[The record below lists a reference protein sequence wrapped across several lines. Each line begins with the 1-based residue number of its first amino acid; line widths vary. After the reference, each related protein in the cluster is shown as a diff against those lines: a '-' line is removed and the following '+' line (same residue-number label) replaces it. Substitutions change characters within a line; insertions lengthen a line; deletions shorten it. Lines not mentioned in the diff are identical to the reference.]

1 MSATVAASPSPSHS
15 PLRSYVLETRCEFMR
30 MLRTPSFSIP
40 TLAFP
45 VLFYLLFGVLLAGS
59 RGGAH
64 ASTYLFASYGVFGV
78 MAPGLF
84 GFGVGIAMDRE
95 RGFMKLK
102 QAMPA
107 PPGATL
113 MARMLMA
120 LVFAAIIVVEVMAI
134 ALSLGGVQ
142 LSLAQA
148 ALLFVIDVLG
158 VLPFCAIGLWVG
170 SLAGGQGAP
179 ALVNLIYL
187 PMAFLSGLWMPLHVL
202 PPIFAKIAP
211 VWPAWHLGQLALKV
225 VGRDSGG
232 AAWMHVVV
240 LVAMAVVFFLLARRR
255 LAAGAP
261 A

>member
-1 MSATVAASPSPSHS
+1 MNATVATSSSSSHS
-15 PLRSYVLETRCEFMR
+15 PLRSYLLETRCEFMR

-59 RGGAH
+59 RGGAQ
-64 ASTYLFASYGVFGV
+64 AGTYLFASYGVFGV

-95 RGFMKLK
+95 RGFLKLK

-120 LVFAAIIVVEVMAI
+120 IVFAALIVA
-134 ALSLGGVQ
+134 
-142 LSLAQA
+142 
-148 ALLFVIDVLG
+148 
-158 VLPFCAIGLWVG
+158 
-170 SLAGGQGAP
+170 
-179 ALVNLIYL
+179 
-187 PMAFLSGLWMPLHVL
+187 
-202 PPIFAKIAP
+202 
-211 VWPAWHLGQLALKV
+211 
-225 VGRDSGG
+225 DS
-232 AAWMHVVV
+232 AEVVV
-240 LVAMAVVFFLLARRR
+240 RRLLAEDAGLSELEVQRAG
-255 LAAGAP
+255 LADAFIELTREA

>member
-1 MSATVAASPSPSHS
+1 MNVTVATSPSSSHS
-15 PLRSYVLETRCEFMR
+15 PLRSYMLETRCEFMR

-45 VLFYLLFGVLLAGS
+45 VLFYLLFGVLLGS
-59 RGGAH
+59 RGGAQ
-64 ASTYLFASYGVFGV
+64 AGTYLFASYGVFGV

-120 LVFAAIIVVEVMAI
+120 IVFAALIVAEVTVI

-142 LSLAQA
+142 LSPVQV
-148 ALLFVIDVLG
+148 ALLFVVDVLG

-170 SLAGGQGAP
+170 SLAGGPGAP

-232 AAWMHVVV
+232 AAWMHVLV
-240 LVAMAVVFFLLARRR
+240 LATMAVVFFLLARRR
-255 LAAGAP
+255 LAAGAR